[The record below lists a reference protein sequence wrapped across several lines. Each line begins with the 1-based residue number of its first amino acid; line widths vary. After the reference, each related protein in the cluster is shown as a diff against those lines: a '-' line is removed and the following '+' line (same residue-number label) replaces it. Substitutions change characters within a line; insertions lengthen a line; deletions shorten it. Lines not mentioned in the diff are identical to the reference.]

1 MRDARQERSIARL
14 QRMGKVQRFIDLL
27 DSTDM
32 RSAYSNH
39 YFDYLFSTTEIC
51 VPEFYSRTADKSS
64 RAQYIFDN
72 IGAYFHQDLSAFT
85 NVEMIIA
92 YSKGKRPST
101 EELRTLCKAIF
112 PLTGLI
118 LDDAGQTIGGNSP
131 DRAIRI
137 HFTTDN
143 TLSHDLHIL
152 LICSR

>member
-1 MRDARQERSIARL
+1 MFSVSVRL
-14 QRMGKVQRFIDLL
+14 IDLL

-32 RSAYSNH
+32 SSAYSAH
-39 YFDYLFSTTEIC
+39 FFDYLFGTTEIC
-51 VPEFYSRTADKSS
+51 VPEFYSRTQDKAS
-64 RAQYIFDN
+64 RAQYLSDN
-72 IGAYFHQDLSAFT
+72 ITAYFHQDLSGFS

-92 YSKGKRPST
+92 CSDGNRTSV